1 MRKRPTTTL
10 HTPTIAV
17 KRRPPTRGFLK
28 RLSAVTR
35 GRNQRVAAA
44 AAAEEF
50 EAVDHSSRISKG
62 LTIIFGVHILA
73 IGLYFFH
80 LNFLSKRT
88 EDPGSIAVP
97 TEPKS
102 RPSPRL
108 APPGSGIMVVQGD
121 TYASIAKDRGI
132 GEAALRA
139 ANENRIIRAGD
150 ILTAPSNDTAAMPAS
165 TTGPGQAAAVG
176 QPSADDGLVDVD
188 PVMTEPVSE
197 PPPARPGTIR
207 ETAPPKAIP
216 VKQTATATGSSYK
229 VRPGDSLWGISKRL
243 KVDQAALMRANN
255 ISDPKKLKTGMTL
268 KVPN

>member
-17 KRRPPTRGFLK
+17 KRRPPARGFLK

-44 AAAEEF
+44 ADDF

-102 RPSPRL
+102 RPAPQL
-108 APPGSGIMVVQGD
+108 APAGSGIMVVRGD

-132 GEAALRA
+132 AEAALRA
-139 ANENRIIRAGD
+139 ANGNRAFSAGD
-150 ILTAPSNDTAAMPAS
+150 FLIAPPNDATTGVPAS
-165 TTGPGQAAAVG
+165 TTGPGRTATAG
-176 QPSADDGLVDVD
+176 QTSPDDGLVDVD
-188 PVMTEPVSE
+188 PVVTEPASE
-197 PPPARPGTIR
+197 GSPKQPDAVR
-207 ETAPPKAIP
+207 ETVAPKAIP
-216 VKQTATATGSSYK
+216 VKPTATAAGGSYK
-229 VRPGDSLWGISKRL
+229 VRQGDSLWGISKRL

-255 ISDPKKLKTGMTL
+255 ISDPKKLKTGMVL

>member
-1 MRKRPTTTL
+1 MRKRPTTTFRP
-10 HTPTIAV
+10 PTTAV
-17 KRRPPTRGFLK
+17 NRRPPARGFLK
-28 RLSAVTR
+28 RLGAVTR
-35 GRNQRVAAA
+35 GRNHRLA

-88 EDPGSIAVP
+88 EDPGSTATAVH
-97 TEPKS
+97 TEPK
-102 RPSPRL
+102 PRSGPLL
-108 APPGSGIMVVQGD
+108 APTGSGIMVVQGD
-121 TYASIAKDRGI
+121 TYASIAKERGI

-139 ANENRIIRAGD
+139 ANENRAFRAGD
-150 ILTAPSNDTAAMPAS
+150 ILTAPTNVPTS
-165 TTGPGQAAAVG
+165 TPGPGQAAEVG
-176 QPSADDGLVDVD
+176 QPSPDEGLVDVD
-188 PVMTEPVSE
+188 PVVTEPVPE

-207 ETAPPKAIP
+207 ETTPPKAIP
-216 VKQTATATGSSYK
+216 VKQTATATAAGSYK